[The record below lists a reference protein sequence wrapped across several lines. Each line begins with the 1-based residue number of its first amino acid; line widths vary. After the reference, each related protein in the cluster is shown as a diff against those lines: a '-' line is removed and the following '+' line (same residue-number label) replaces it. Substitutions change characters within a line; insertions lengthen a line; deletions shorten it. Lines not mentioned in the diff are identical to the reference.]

1 MSEIVENPFEWIMRA
16 TDENVHKILVG
27 IGKEWQEHERKYE
40 CDSEPPFAHF
50 DENERW
56 KGDLAFPGQD
66 HIRYVKIDG
75 KCACVLEP
83 YRQDMKSIADLV
95 STCKEHNL
103 TFTIDG
109 ESSHFPGCCI
119 RIIITEA

>member
-1 MSEIVENPFEWIMRA
+1 MSEIVENPFEWVMRA
-16 TDENVHKILVG
+16 MDENVHKILDG
-27 IGKEWQEHERKYE
+27 IGKEWQEQERKYE
-40 CDSEPPFAHF
+40 CN
-50 DENERW
+50 ENERW
-56 KGDLAFPGQD
+56 KGHLAFPGQD
-66 HIRYVKIDG
+66 HIRYVKING